1 MNRASHHRSPAAL
14 SLGVAALALV
24 LMGSAVA
31 QNDYSASVGKGEKH
45 PGKPNVFDPPG
56 GGAAGGG
63 GQYTPPGDAGGPGG
77 DTGGS
82 GPGSGGDS
90 GGQAPPG
97 IVNGAGGAPAGA
109 PAAGASA
116 SAPRGRP
123 MGPASLPPGAAAST
137 LSSNFVSDSWDQWWE
152 TNKFDFIELRRV
164 QDATPASARSGNST
178 GEAAATRELRMAG
191 VRAHVRDDVLPVLRE
206 LTHSGDDA
214 VRSAAFVALGKLH
227 DGESLDLISSA
238 LSDGN
243 VDVRRSA
250 MLSMGVLGNGR
261 GTWMLMHVADD
272 SKNGRTLVNNSAVS
286 VDERGTALLTAA
298 LRGDASCEQ
307 VVLQILADRQDSGSE
322 LLALAADA
330 AGLLGSTDAI
340 RPLLEIAFAQDLPEH
355 VRSAA
360 TSALGRI
367 GDPSVTPALIEL
379 LDLGQ
384 EPRRAAT
391 LALGLVAHPGATKV
405 IERLTTLLEKDSDAP
420 TRHFAAVSLGRIGG
434 PSARAAL
441 QAALV
446 KSRAD
451 MQPWVALGLGLVERR
466 DPDGTAAPLLLDRLE
481 KESSSDARGALLI
494 ALGLS
499 RDERAVPALEHFLTG
514 SSSELAG
521 HAAMALGMS
530 GRGTATQ
537 PLRDILARS
546 GDPLVL
552 RQAAFALGVLGD
564 SASMS
569 ALLDLI
575 RGTSNPF
582 VASFASIGI
591 AFMGDAS
598 AVGPLMDIIRSH
610 GPSGVTTSWAV
621 AAVGQL
627 FDVDRRPALSRLAAG
642 DNYLVRPTAVTGLL
656 DLGY

>member
-1 MNRASHHRSPAAL
+1 MAL
-14 SLGVAALALV
+14 ALGVAALALA
-24 LMGSAVA
+24 LLGSAAA
-31 QNDYSASVGKGEKH
+31 QDGVIPSVGKGDKKKPE
-45 PGKPNVFDPPG
+45 KPNVFDPPG
-56 GGAAGGG
+56 GG
-63 GQYTPPGDAGGPGG
+63 GQYSGPGDATGPGG
-77 DTGGS
+77 DGGGGGGGGT
-82 GPGSGGDS
+82 GPGSGGDG

-97 IVNGAGGAPAGA
+97 IVNGVG
-109 PAAGASA
+109 PAAGAPGVGA
-116 SAPRGRP
+116 TSAPARGRP
-123 MGPASLPPGAAAST
+123 MGLASLPPGSAAST
-137 LSSNFVSDSWDQWWE
+137 LSSNFVPDSWDQWWE

-164 QDATPASARSGNST
+164 QDATPTGGRSGNST
-178 GEAAATRELRMAG
+178 GEAAATHELRMAG

-206 LTHSGDDA
+206 LTHSSDDA

-227 DGESLDLISSA
+227 DGESLDLISVG

-243 VDVRRSA
+243 ADVRRSA
-250 MLSMGVLGNGR
+250 MLSMGVLGSGR

-272 SKNGRTLVNNSAVS
+272 SKNGRTLVNDSAVS

-307 VVLQILADRQDSGSE
+307 VVLQVLADRQGSGTE

-434 PSARAAL
+434 PAARTAL

-446 KSRAD
+446 KSKAD

-466 DPDGTAAPLLLDRLE
+466 DPDGTVAPLLIERLE

-494 ALGLS
+494 ALGLT

-530 GRGTATQ
+530 GRATAMQ
-537 PLRDILARS
+537 PLRDTLARS

-610 GPSGVTTSWAV
+610 GPTGVTTSWAV

>member
-1 MNRASHHRSPAAL
+1 MA
-14 SLGVAALALV
+14 
-24 LMGSAVA
+24 
-31 QNDYSASVGKGEKH
+31 
-45 PGKPNVFDPPG
+45 
-56 GGAAGGG
+56 
-63 GQYTPPGDAGGPGG
+63 
-77 DTGGS
+77 
-82 GPGSGGDS
+82 
-90 GGQAPPG
+90 
-97 IVNGAGGAPAGA
+97 
-109 PAAGASA
+109 
-116 SAPRGRP
+116 
-123 MGPASLPPGAAAST
+123 PASLPPGSAAST
-137 LSSNFVSDSWDQWWE
+137 LSSNFVSDSWEQWWE

-178 GEAAATRELRMAG
+178 GEAAATHELRMAG
-191 VRAHVRDDVLPVLRE
+191 VRAHLRDDVLPVLRE
-206 LTHSGDDA
+206 LTHSADDA

-227 DGESLDLISSA
+227 DGESLDLISA
-238 LSDGN
+238 GLSDGN

-250 MLSMGVLGNGR
+250 MLSMGVLGSGR

-307 VVLQILADRQDSGSE
+307 VVLQILADRQGSGSE

-340 RPLLEIAFAQDLPEH
+340 RPLLEIAFAQELPEH

-379 LDLGQ
+379 LDLGL

-434 PSARAAL
+434 PAARAAL
-441 QAALV
+441 QTALI
-446 KSRAD
+446 KSKAD

-466 DPDGTAAPLLLDRLE
+466 DPDGTVAPLLLERLE

-530 GRGTATQ
+530 GRATATQ
-537 PLRDILARS
+537 PLRDTLARS

-564 SASMS
+564 SASMA